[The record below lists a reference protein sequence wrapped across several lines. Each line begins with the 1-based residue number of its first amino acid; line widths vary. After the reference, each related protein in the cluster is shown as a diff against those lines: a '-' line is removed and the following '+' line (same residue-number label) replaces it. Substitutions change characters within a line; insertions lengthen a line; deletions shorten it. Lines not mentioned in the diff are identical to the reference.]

1 MPSQVRFMLGK
12 QKLITE
18 LDICED
24 SAYLR
29 FSLTLVINLVFCAGT
44 SFLK

>member
-18 LDICED
+18 LVVCED
-24 SAYLR
+24 SAYLG
-29 FSLTLVINLVFCAGT
+29 FPLTLVIKLVFYARM